1 MGPEQPVKPSASPRP
16 LRAVITPSSRAVLCL
31 WAALPGV
38 FLAPFVFWQ
47 GPGWGLAFCGA
58 WGGLVWFLG
67 YRAGHFSAE
76 VGHRALVLRIEGLF
90 PVRRVL
96 PRQSITSALAFRTP
110 LLRLAGA
117 AVLILFTPGCWTVL
131 PGIPAG
137 QAEEFCAVLLGDKPQ
152 EAAP

>member
-1 MGPEQPVKPSASPRP
+1 MKSSASPRP
-16 LRAVITPSSRAVLCL
+16 LRAVIPPPSRAVLCL

-47 GPGWGLAFCGA
+47 GLGWGLAFCGA
-58 WGGLVWFLG
+58 WGGVIWFLG
-67 YRAGHFSAE
+67 DRAGHFSAE
-76 VGHRALVLRIEGLF
+76 LGPRALVLRIEGLF

-117 AVLILFTPGCWTVL
+117 AVLILFTPGCWAVL
-131 PGIPAG
+131 PGISAK
-137 QAEEFCAVLLGDKPQ
+137 QAEDFCSVLLGG
-152 EAAP
+152 EAPEADP